1 MRQFCGLGR
10 LNQLLKVRRIL
21 RMYRVESLSQISL
34 LSAFDLTV
42 VLIGPP
48 PCVPCIRPENE
59 FLYYAVL
66 SPIHAKDK

>member
-1 MRQFCGLGR
+1 
-10 LNQLLKVRRIL
+10 
-21 RMYRVESLSQISL
+21 MYRVESLSQISL

-66 SPIHAKDK
+66 SPIHAKDNDYYKVCVHAYCNPHIPRYLAL